1 MSSPTWTPAEVSRE
15 RRRLAGSC
23 WRVVEAQHHV
33 STMKI
38 VDTVE
43 EQAILEQLLDETK
56 AALPIECRHL
66 HYLLFTPFRYGAP
79 YPDGSRFRRAGYT
92 AGVFYASETIDVAIA
107 EMAFHRLLFFLDAPG
122 VPWPSN
128 AVEHTVFSVGF
139 KTSVGL
145 DLTRAPF
152 ARDRERWTDR
162 TDYSACQA
170 LADQAREAGADV
182 VRYESARARTEHPP
196 SGGPTSGPHPGIN
209 VALLTCR
216 AFASRKPSGM
226 QTWRLHMNAHGVRA
240 LGNAPDQRIEFDRD
254 AFADDPRIAALR
266 WDRPQP
272 RS

>member
-1 MSSPTWTPAEVSRE
+1 MSSRTWTPAAVSRE
-15 RRRLAGSC
+15 RRRLSGSC
-23 WRVVEAQHHV
+23 WRVVEAQHYV

-43 EQAILEQLLDETK
+43 EQGVLELLLDETK
-56 AALPIECRHL
+56 AAMPIECRHL

-92 AGVFYASETIDVAIA
+92 AGVFYASETIEVAIA

-128 AVEHTVFSVGF
+128 AVEHTVFSVAF
-139 KTSVGL
+139 KTTAGV

-152 ARDRERWTDR
+152 DRDRVRWTDR
-162 TDYSACQA
+162 TDYAACQT
-170 LADQAREAGADV
+170 LADEAREAGAEV
-182 VRYESARARTEHPP
+182 LRYESARAHDPR
-196 SGGPTSGPHPGIN
+196 PGIN

-216 AFASRKPSGM
+216 AFASRKPSLM

-240 LGNAPDQRIEFDRD
+240 IGNAPDQRIEFGRD
-254 AFADDPRIAALR
+254 AFA
-266 WDRPQP
+266 
-272 RS
+272 